1 MAAKMPDTPVSF
13 KTNPY
18 NWKHWI
24 LDLDGDIAT
33 LKMNVQLHGGF
44 RPGYELKLNSYDLG
58 VDIEL
63 SDIIERLRFE
73 QPQVRTVVVTSEND
87 RVFCSGANIKML
99 ASSSHPFKVNFCK
112 FTNETRCGMEEA
124 SSNSN
129 LHFMAAVNGPC
140 AGGGYEL
147 AMACDSIYLI
157 DDGTAA
163 VSLPEVPLLAVLPG
177 TGGLTRL
184 TDKRKVRRDVADI
197 FCTKAE
203 GFKAR
208 DAVRGRLVDGSFP
221 RSRWQESIAAKAA
234 EAAAA
239 LTANNTAGIKL
250 EDIEGEVTESGHAWK
265 HITLDVN
272 HDDRVAILTMK
283 GPSTHAP
290 STHDELFA
298 MGGDAWGL
306 AAWRQFER
314 ALLLLRF
321 NYPKI
326 GLILLKTTG
335 DADLIQE
342 WDNAV
347 STIQDGGSW
356 FAREITLFQSRA
368 LKKLD
373 NMSRSMFA
381 IMDENHNFNGSLF
394 EMTLSADRS
403 YMFLDEDEKNS
414 VTVTDASAGRFPMS
428 SGLTR
433 LQVRFLGEPEMV
445 EKVLANGDAYSAE
458 DAEETGIVT
467 ASPDDIDWEDE
478 LRIAI
483 EERVSL
489 SPDALTG
496 MEQNLRYGGQESH
509 DTKIYGRLSAWQ
521 NWIFQRPNA
530 VGDQGALTLYG
541 HPERPAFDFRRT

>member
-1 MAAKMPDTPVSF
+1 MAAKMPETPVSF
-13 KTNPY
+13 KTSPY
-18 NWKHWI
+18 NWKHWL
-24 LDLDGDIAT
+24 LDVEGDVAT
-33 LKMNVQLHGGF
+33 LQMNVQLHGGF

-63 SDIIERLRFE
+63 ADIIERLRFE
-73 QPQVRTVVVTSEND
+73 QPQVRTVIVTSAND

-124 SSNSN
+124 SANSD
-129 LHFMAAVNGPC
+129 LHFLAAVNGPC

-184 TDKRKVRRDVADI
+184 TDKRKVRRDIADI

-208 DAVRGRLVDGSFP
+208 DAVRGRLVDGAFT
-221 RSRWQESIAAKAA
+221 RSRWQDSISSKAA
-234 EAAAA
+234 DASAK
-239 LTANNTAGIKL
+239 LPANTSQGIKL
-250 EDIEGEVTESGHAWK
+250 SDIEGESTENGHEWSHVTLE
-265 HITLDVN
+265 VN
-272 HDDRVAILTMK
+272 HDERVATLTMK
-283 GPSTHAP
+283 GPSTPAP
-290 STHDELFA
+290 TTHDELIN
-298 MGGDAWGL
+298 MGSDAWGL

-335 DADLIQE
+335 DSTLIQD
-342 WDNAV
+342 WDKGLA
-347 STIQDGGSW
+347 TIKEDGSW
-356 FAREITLFQSRA
+356 FAREVTLFQSRV
-368 LKKLD
+368 LRKLD

-394 EMTLSADRS
+394 EITLSADRS
-403 YMFLDEDEKNS
+403 YMFLDEDEENS
-414 VTVTDASAGRFPMS
+414 VTITEASAGRFPMS

-433 LQVRFLGEPEMV
+433 LQVRFLGEPDMV
-445 EKVLANGDAYSAE
+445 ESVLSNGEPYLAE
-458 DAEETGIVT
+458 DAEDAGIVT